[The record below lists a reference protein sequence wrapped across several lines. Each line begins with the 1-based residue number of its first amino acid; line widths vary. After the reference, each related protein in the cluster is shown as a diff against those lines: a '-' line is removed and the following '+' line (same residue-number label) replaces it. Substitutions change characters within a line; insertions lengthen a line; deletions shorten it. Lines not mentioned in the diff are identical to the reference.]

1 MVSFRKPD
9 SISRWVLNNPEEAVY
24 ISSAELANKAEVHA
38 STVVR
43 LAHKIGYE
51 GFPAMRNH
59 IRENVQSRPT
69 SFPTQQRK
77 LDQIKTSSNLST
89 LIEAEILALSSVI
102 NSVTQNQIDLA
113 AKVLA
118 NAGTVFIVGRGSAAA
133 PKHQPVRHVVRAPCG
148 CLHH

>member
-1 MVSFRKPD
+1 MKTFGDRVKEFNGRLTESDRALVA
-9 SISRWVLNNPEEAVY
+9 WVLNNPEEAVY

-77 LDQIKTSSNLST
+77 LDQIKTH
-89 LIEAEILALSSVI
+89 LIHRP
-102 NSVTQNQIDLA
+102 IDICA
-113 AKVLA
+113 TPPYA
-118 NAGTVFIVGRGSAAA
+118 
-133 PKHQPVRHVVRAPCG
+133 
-148 CLHH
+148 